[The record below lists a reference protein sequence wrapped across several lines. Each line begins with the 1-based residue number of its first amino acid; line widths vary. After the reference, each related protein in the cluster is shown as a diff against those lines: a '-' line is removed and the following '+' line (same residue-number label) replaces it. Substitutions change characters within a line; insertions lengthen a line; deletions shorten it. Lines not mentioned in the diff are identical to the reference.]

1 MEGPL
6 LVLRVLLALVC
17 VIGIIWYAGRRLG
30 GQTQARR
37 ASHEPSVRLVG
48 RQTIGRHNGVAVV
61 AVGTRRMLVGYGD
74 TQVTMLAELDPVE
87 EEAPVAAPAA
97 VLPRPRRT
105 PVPTASPST
114 TPVSSTAVDSPL
126 DAPMP
131 DVELREPALVGAV
144 VPRTAGPT
152 SALHGSLLAPTT
164 WRQTWQA
171 LQERTVRR

>member
-37 ASHEPSVRLVG
+37 ASHEPSVRVVG
-48 RQTIGRHNGVAVV
+48 RQSIGRHNGVAVV
-61 AVGTRRMLVGYGD
+61 AVGSRRLLVGFGD
-74 TQVTMLAELDPVE
+74 TQVTMLAELDAVE
-87 EEAPVAAPAA
+87 EEAPTSGAPAA

-105 PVPTASPST
+105 PRPAADPTT
-114 TPVSSTAVDSPL
+114 TDGAGTDATPL
-126 DAPMP
+126 D
-131 DVELREPALVGAV
+131 ELREPALAGVV
-144 VPRTAGPT
+144 VPRTAGPA
-152 SALHGSLLAPTT
+152 SALNGSILAPST